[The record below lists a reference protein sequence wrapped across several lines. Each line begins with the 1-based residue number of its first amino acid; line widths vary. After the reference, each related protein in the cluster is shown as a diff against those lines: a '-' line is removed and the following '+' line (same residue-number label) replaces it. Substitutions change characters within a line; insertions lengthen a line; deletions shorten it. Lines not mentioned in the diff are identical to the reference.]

1 MAITNTVSSNLLS
14 AFIDCLDCFLLLPI
28 RCDKV
33 IEIVTSFLHK
43 TLVTMYLHGTLNMRM
58 SHTRYV
64 HVYTPPPFL
73 GVGVRLR
80 LVAACR
86 NNRNRNRDMYIICM
100 FIRSA
105 TFNHQNTE

>member
-33 IEIVTSFLHK
+33 IEIVTPFLHI
-43 TLVTMYLHGTLNMRM
+43 TLVTMYLHENVTYKACARLQP
-58 SHTRYV
+58 S
-64 HVYTPPPFL
+64 PPPFCG
-73 GVGVRLR
+73 GVGLR

-86 NNRNRNRDMYIICM
+86 NSNRDMYIVCI

-105 TFNHQNTE
+105 PFNHQNTE

>member
-1 MAITNTVSSNLLS
+1 MAISNTVSSNLLS

-43 TLVTMYLHGTLNMRM
+43 ILVTMYLQGMCT
-58 SHTRYV
+58 ST
-64 HVYTPPPFL
+64 TPPPFFWG
-73 GVGVRLR
+73 GVGLR

-86 NNRNRNRDMYIICM
+86 NSNRDMYEGHPINRENFLTIQEIVPVKHRKC
-100 FIRSA
+100 
-105 TFNHQNTE
+105 NL

>member
-1 MAITNTVSSNLLS
+1 MAIKNTVSSNLLS
-14 AFIDCLDCFLLLPI
+14 AFIDCLDCSLLLPI
-28 RCDKV
+28 RCDKG

-58 SHTRYV
+58 SHTRHV
-64 HVYTPPPFL
+64 HVYNPPPPF
-73 GVGVRLR
+73 GVGVGLR

-86 NNRNRNRDMYIICM
+86 NSNRDMYIVCI